1 MAWFFIS
8 LLLAFWW
15 IGAFQAGFA
24 DGFLNPISLLI
35 ILFLIAF
42 IIYSIKET
50 KREEKYRKQKRAQER
65 ANLPPNIRQKYE
77 DAENWFNSKE
87 HHQLCDELCG
97 TGKKNRNTTTTKR
110 PTEPKD

>member
-1 MAWFFIS
+1 MVWFFIS

-15 IGAFQAGFA
+15 AGAFQAGFV

-65 ANLPPNIRQKYE
+65 ANLPPNIQREYDEVEEWVK
-77 DAENWFNSKE
+77 SKE

-97 TGKKNRNTTTTKR
+97 IGKKNRNTTTTKR
-110 PTEPKD
+110 HTEPKD

>member
-1 MAWFFIS
+1 MVWFFIS

-15 IGAFQAGFA
+15 AGAFQAGFV

-50 KREEKYRKQKRAQER
+50 KREEKYRKQKRAQEQAER
-65 ANLPPNIRQKYE
+65 PPIIPEKYE
-77 DAENWFNSKE
+77 DIEDWFNSKE
-87 HHQLCDELCG
+87 YHQLCDELCG

>member
-1 MAWFFIS
+1 MVWFFIS

-15 IGAFQAGFA
+15 LGAFQAGFV

-42 IIYSIKET
+42 IIYAIKEA
-50 KREEKYRKQKRAQER
+50 KREEEYRKQKRAQER
-65 ANLPPNIRQKYE
+65 ANLPPNIRQEYE
-77 DAENWFNSKE
+77 DVEEWFKSKE
-87 HHQLCDELCG
+87 YYQLCDELCG
-97 TGKKNRNTTTTKR
+97 TGKKNRNTTTKKR